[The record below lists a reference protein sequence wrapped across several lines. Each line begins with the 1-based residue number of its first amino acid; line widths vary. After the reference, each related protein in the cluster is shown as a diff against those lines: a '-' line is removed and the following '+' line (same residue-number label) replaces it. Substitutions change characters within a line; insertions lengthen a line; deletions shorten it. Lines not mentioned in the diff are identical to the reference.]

1 MADGTRQPTIR
12 TIPKPSDI
20 NHNGHI
26 FGGWIL
32 SQMDVAGGVA
42 AGRRAGGAVATVAIE
57 AMTFHRPV
65 LVTDWLSVYTDIS
78 RIGRTSITVEIE
90 VKVMRRG
97 ATEEVTVTRG
107 TFIYVRID
115 ANGRPLAIDPLPPEP
130 A

>member
-1 MADGTRQPTIR
+1 MADGAGQPTIR
-12 TIPKPSDI
+12 TVPKPSDI

-65 LVTDWLSVYTDIS
+65 LATDWLSVYTEIS
-78 RIGRTSITVEIE
+78 RTGRTSITVEVE

-97 ATEEVTVTRG
+97 AVEEVSVTRG
-107 TFIYVRID
+107 TFIYVHID
-115 ANGRPLAIDPLPPEP
+115 AEGRPLAIDASPMES

>member
-1 MADGTRQPTIR
+1 MADGVRQPTIR
-12 TIPKPSDI
+12 TVAKPSNI

-65 LVTDWLSVYTDIS
+65 LATDWLSVYTEIS

-115 ANGRPLAIDPLPPEP
+115 ADGRPLPLDSSCPE
-130 A
+130 

>member
-1 MADGTRQPTIR
+1 MADGARQPTIR
-12 TIPKPSDI
+12 TVAKPSNI

-65 LVTDWLSVYTDIS
+65 LATDWLSVYTEIS
-78 RIGRTSITVEIE
+78 AIGRTSITVEIE

-115 ANGRPLAIDPLPPEP
+115 GDGRPLAVDSSRLD
-130 A
+130 